1 MAEYRSPQRFDQ
13 GESGKVGRADH
24 FRDPILLL
32 LEQGRSDT
40 FYPRNQIS
48 GVREGS
54 KFAEQQCGSSSW
66 PCAEITADMVRIG
79 NSVSIAFDRRIAT
92 KDTQVPSGIV
102 TEGLY
107 LTRST
112 SEPPMFDQSI
122 FASMTRREPN
132 LESLL
137 MQRLSNQPG
146 PITQQKLSEVA
157 LELCTGADQLTD
169 KKMALVL
176 LHNFTKN
183 LTAAIRNP
191 NTLSQQDTNKYPA
204 DTYRNELI
212 KPIADRLEHLGKSRN
227 QSDALGQIYH
237 FYGAT
242 LATFTFERGAWVGL
256 QKYWRLVSS
265 TDPRNVV
272 KNGADRL
279 GYQLGRQLQESD
291 VLDQLLRPQ

>member
-1 MAEYRSPQRFDQ
+1 MAEYRPPQRFDLDD
-13 GESGKVGRADH
+13 SSRIDRVGQ
-24 FRDPILLL
+24 FRNPIMLL

-40 FYPRNQIS
+40 FYPRRN
-48 GVREGS
+48 
-54 KFAEQQCGSSSW
+54 FAEQQCGNSIW
-66 PCAEITADMVRIG
+66 PCAEITAGMVRIG
-79 NSVSIAFDRRIAT
+79 DSVSSAFDRRTAT
-92 KDTQVPSGIV
+92 KDTQVPSGII

-107 LTRST
+107 LTRAT
-112 SEPPMFDQSI
+112 SEPPMFDRSI

-137 MQRLSNQPG
+137 MQRLSSQPG
-146 PITQQKLSEVA
+146 PITQQKLSEAA
-157 LELCTGADQLTD
+157 LELCTGPDQLTD
-169 KKMALVL
+169 KKMALLL

-183 LTAAIRNP
+183 LTAAARNP
-191 NTLSQQDTNKYPA
+191 NILAQHDADKYPA
-204 DTYRNELI
+204 NTYSNELV
-212 KPIADRLEHLGKSRN
+212 KPIVDRLEHLGKSKS

-242 LATFTFERGAWVGL
+242 LATYTFERGSWVGL